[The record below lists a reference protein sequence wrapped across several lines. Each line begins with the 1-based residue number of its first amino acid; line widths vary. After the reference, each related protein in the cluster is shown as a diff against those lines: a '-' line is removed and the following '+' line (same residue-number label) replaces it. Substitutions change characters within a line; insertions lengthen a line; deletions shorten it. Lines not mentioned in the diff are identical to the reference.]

1 MRILIPLIVIP
12 LAACSPKNWTCD
24 DPSVLA
30 SVREIL
36 STQAGE
42 QTKLVAG
49 IIAASRKPV
58 DTEAALKVVVSTLK
72 DKDRSPIVDF
82 FDKAFDKSIGK
93 RTCTATLNYRI
104 GNEAIPTASAYEP
117 GKGAE
122 AFTGAYSFDKK
133 TGTVSGPIIYLSQ
146 PSSDGAKML
155 VTVESTQGVLPGAFL
170 FESMWLAVRAEAEQ
184 QVERAKRKSAAA
196 PAVATFRQDCIA
208 DVKVKAVRLG
218 GMNEGEAQAH
228 AVETCGE
235 AAVKFESCA
244 IEGGTAAA
252 CAKSSYITSE

>member
-1 MRILIPLIVIP
+1 MRMLILLMIIP
-12 LAACSPKNWTCD
+12 LAACSPKSWTCD
-24 DPSVLA
+24 DASVLA
-30 SVREIL
+30 SVREVL

-49 IIAASRKPV
+49 IIAASGKPV
-58 DTEAALKVVVSTLK
+58 DTEAALKVVVSTLR
-72 DKDRSPIVDF
+72 DKDRSQIVDF

-93 RTCTATLNYRI
+93 RTCAATFTYKI
-104 GNEAIPTASAYEP
+104 TEAAIPTSSRYEP

-133 TGTVSGPIIYLSQ
+133 TGTVSGPIVYLSQ

-155 VTVESTQGVLPGAFL
+155 VTVESTQGVIPGAFL

-184 QVERAKRKSAAA
+184 QVERAKRKSESA
-196 PAVATFRQDCIA
+196 PAVAEFRQDCFA

-218 GMNEGEAQAH
+218 GMNENEAQTH
-228 AVETCGE
+228 AAETCGE
-235 AAVKFESCA
+235 AATKFESCV